1 MTSNRCTFNET
12 TMTEEIA
19 TYTNAACL
27 VVQIGLVHLDTV
39 TQLSCHATNHKM
51 PTVTE
56 ITVCNRD
63 YKA

>member
-1 MTSNRCTFNET
+1 
-12 TMTEEIA
+12 MTEEIA